1 MSAQHERAIEIDDG
15 AAAPAGSLVVPE
27 QARGIV
33 VFGHASGSGA

>member
-1 MSAQHERAIEIDDG
+1 MSAQPERAIEIHDD
-15 AAAPAGSLVVPE
+15 AAALAGNLVVPE